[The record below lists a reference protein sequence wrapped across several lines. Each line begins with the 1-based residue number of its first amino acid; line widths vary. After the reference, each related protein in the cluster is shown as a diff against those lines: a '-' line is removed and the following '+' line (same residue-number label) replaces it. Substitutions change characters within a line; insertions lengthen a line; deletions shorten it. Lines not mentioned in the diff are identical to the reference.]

1 MIQYLKSKIDGGKKE
16 FISMAFDYS
25 YLKNITRIVVK
36 VGTSTITHSSGKINV
51 RRMEQLVRVL
61 SDLQNMG
68 KEIILVSS
76 GAIGVGMGKLGL
88 EEKPTSVRQ
97 KQALAAIGQVGLV
110 AIYDK
115 FFKEYGYNTGQ
126 VLLTKFI
133 LEDELR
139 YNSAKNAFQ
148 TMIDYKV
155 IPIVNE
161 NDVISTYEIEFGD
174 NDTLS
179 AHIAALTNAELLVIF
194 SDIDGF
200 YDSDPRDNPNAKI
213 IPIVEEITEEVKSLA
228 GGAGTRRG
236 TGGMRT
242 KLSAAEFLRSNGID
256 LIITNGEHP
265 EKLYDIIE
273 GKPTGTLFIGKK

>member
-1 MIQYLKSKIDGGKKE
+1 MT
-16 FISMAFDYS
+16 FDYS
-25 YLKNITRIVVK
+25 YLKDVTRIVVK
-36 VGTSTITHSSGKINV
+36 VGTSTITHSSGKINIK
-51 RRMEQLVRVL
+51 RMEQLVRVL
-61 SDLQNMG
+61 SDLRNMG

-76 GAIGVGMGKLGL
+76 GAIGVGMGKLSL

-115 FFKEYGYNTGQ
+115 FFKEYGYSTGQ

-148 TMIDYKV
+148 TMIDYNV

-179 AHIAALTNAELLVIF
+179 AHIAALTEAELLVIF

-200 YDSDPRDNPNAKI
+200 YNSDPRANPNAQI
-213 IPIVEEITEEVKSLA
+213 IPIVEKITDEVKSLA

-236 TGGMRT
+236 TGGMKA
-242 KLSAAEFLRSNGID
+242 KLKAAEFVRNAGID
-256 LIITNGEHP
+256 LIITNGAHP
-265 EKLYDIIE
+265 ENLYNIIE
-273 GKPTGTLFIGKK
+273 GKPVGTLFVGKTK